1 MRAVSTPHLPPA
13 DNLEKTCC
21 VSAVG
26 DTLRFMFHAFN
37 PGSAPL
43 SAELVTTQQALAAL
57 TLRCSRIHYLG
68 VKGQCF
74 VKEIQWVP
82 LATHPI
88 NGLSWLLWEKVPP
101 CYPNSL
107 RELPATGLE
116 SAAVFVDGHR
126 YLADRRNY
134 LTDSYNQLQPGA
146 WMAN

>member
-1 MRAVSTPHLPPA
+1 MSV
-13 DNLEKTCC
+13 
-21 VSAVG
+21 VG
-26 DTLRFMFHAFN
+26 GTLRVVFTSFD
-37 PGSAPL
+37 PGSVVP
-43 SAELVTTQQALAAL
+43 SAELVPAAAALAAL

-68 VKGQCF
+68 VTGQPF

-82 LATHPI
+82 LATRPVG
-88 NGLSWLLWEKVPP
+88 GLSWLLWEKVPP

-116 SAAVFVDGHR
+116 SAAVFVDGSR

-134 LTDSYNQLQPGA
+134 LTTSYERLPPGA

>member
-1 MRAVSTPHLPPA
+1 MSVPGENIRTVLPSF
-13 DNLEKTCC
+13 D
-21 VSAVG
+21 
-26 DTLRFMFHAFN
+26 
-37 PGSAPL
+37 PGSNIPA
-43 SAELVTTQQALAAL
+43 AELVPADYALAAL
-57 TLRCSRIHYLG
+57 TLRCSRIEYRG
-68 VKGQCF
+68 VKGQRF

-82 LATHPI
+82 LATRPI
-88 NGLSWLLWEKVPP
+88 EGLSWLLWEKVPP

-134 LTDSYNQLQPGA
+134 LTDSYDRLPPGG

>member
-1 MRAVSTPHLPPA
+1 MGGASLCAVFPSF
-13 DNLEKTCC
+13 D
-21 VSAVG
+21 
-26 DTLRFMFHAFN
+26 
-37 PGSAPL
+37 PGSDVP
-43 SAELVTTQQALAAL
+43 SAQLVPAADALAAL
-57 TLRCSRIHYLG
+57 TLRCGRIAYAG
-68 VKGQCF
+68 VKGLVH

-82 LATHPI
+82 LATRPVD
-88 NGLSWLLWEKVPP
+88 GLSWLLWERVPP

-134 LTDSYNQLQPGA
+134 LTASYDQLRPGA

>member
-1 MRAVSTPHLPPA
+1 MSVVGGTMRAVLPSF
-13 DNLEKTCC
+13 D
-21 VSAVG
+21 
-26 DTLRFMFHAFN
+26 
-37 PGSAPL
+37 PGSDVP
-43 SAELVTTQQALAAL
+43 SAELVPAAYALAAL
-57 TLRCSRIHYLG
+57 TLRCGRIHYVG
-68 VKGQCF
+68 IKGQPF

-82 LATHPI
+82 LATRPVD
-88 NGLSWLLWEKVPP
+88 GLSWLLWEKVPP